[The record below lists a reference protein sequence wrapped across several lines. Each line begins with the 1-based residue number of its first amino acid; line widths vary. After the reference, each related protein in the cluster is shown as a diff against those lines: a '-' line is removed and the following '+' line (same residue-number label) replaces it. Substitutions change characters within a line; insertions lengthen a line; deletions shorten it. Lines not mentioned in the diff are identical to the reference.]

1 MAFDAGDLTVCP
13 EAAALLHLVSDLSER
28 TLRDLER
35 LLLADL
41 ATPSGAEL
49 REARLGLLMEMVSDG
64 SGQIARADVYDALRE
79 HRQALG
85 ERWPD
90 STTLIR
96 AYSQRWAVAVRAA
109 MRLAFDGGAQRVAH
123 THKHGQ
129 GRRDYTREEV
139 VTAVRRFHE
148 QHDGRWPAATQFYA
162 WGEYLRR
169 AARNGGHPDPRVP
182 TRPALRKKFP
192 RFSLAVAAA
201 KLASDRRG
209 AGP

>member
-1 MAFDAGDLTVCP
+1 MALDAGDLTVSP
-13 EAAALLHLVSDLSER
+13 EAAALLHLVPDLSER

-41 ATPSGAEL
+41 AAPSGAEL
-49 REARLGLLMEMVSDG
+49 REARLGLLMQVVSDG
-64 SGQIARADVYDALRE
+64 SGQIPRADDYDTLRE
-79 HRQALG
+79 VRHALG

-96 AYSQRWAVAVRAA
+96 AYSRWAVAVRAA

-129 GRRDYTREEV
+129 GRRDYTRAEVIDAVLRFREE
-139 VTAVRRFHE
+139 HG
-148 QHDGRWPAATQFYA
+148 GRCPTATQFYA
-162 WGEYLRR
+162 WGEHLRR

-182 TRPALRKKFP
+182 TRPALRRKFP

-201 KLASDRRG
+201 KLASDRRA
-209 AGP
+209 AGT